1 MLLRFF
7 SNILPLQLSQ
17 ATYDVKMPLLKL
29 VECRVITYYTDNASR
44 APHLL
49 LEHE

>member
-29 VECRVITYYTDNASR
+29 VECRLKTYYRQRFAR
-44 APHLL
+44 AAPAPRA
-49 LEHE
+49 